1 MVFFGDPYVVLTHPG
16 LQVEL
21 PPLLV
26 TAAPP
31 LRQVDTSTNVFLGP
45 VSQTHPTVL
54 IVLLCLSVGLL
65 LLLLFK
71 KKKRKNSCHLD
82 YLGEEPLFFRP
93 LPSEI
98 EGAKSVI
105 HAFIDVQHFHA
116 AFIATAPLSW

>member
-54 IVLLCLSVGLL
+54 IVILCLSVGLL

-71 KKKRKNSCHLD
+71 KKKEKKLVP
-82 YLGEEPLFFRP
+82 LGLSRRRTALFSSPAER
-93 LPSEI
+93 
-98 EGAKSVI
+98 
-105 HAFIDVQHFHA
+105 D
-116 AFIATAPLSW
+116 